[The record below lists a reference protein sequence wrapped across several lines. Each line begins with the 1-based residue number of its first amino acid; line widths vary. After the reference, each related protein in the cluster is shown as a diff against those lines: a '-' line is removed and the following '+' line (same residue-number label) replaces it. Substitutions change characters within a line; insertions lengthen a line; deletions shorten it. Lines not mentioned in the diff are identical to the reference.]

1 MAGEVAQPRRTADG
15 GPAWLY
21 VLLEHQSTPDRW
33 LRLRLLKYSIR
44 IWERDRRQHPNE
56 EQLRPIVPLVLY
68 PLLAELGRVGGI
80 DDLCQIV
87 VYIAVTTPEAERWQR
102 FADAVR
108 REVPGGGEL
117 MTKTEGRE
125 QGRLE
130 GQIGAIENLLRAG
143 APWPLI
149 ESATGIDQATLRALK
164 QQLEAASIT
173 TEPTEGSA
181 NGAVDTE

>member
-44 IWERDRRQHPNE
+44 IRERDRRQHPNE

-80 DDLCQIV
+80 DNLRQIV
-87 VYIAVTTPEAERWQR
+87 VYCGNDAGSGALAEIRRRGAAGGAGRWGVDDQDR
-102 FADAVR
+102 GPR
-108 REVPGGGEL
+108 
-117 MTKTEGRE
+117 

-149 ESATGIDQATLRALK
+149 ESATGIDQAALRALK
-164 QQLEAASIT
+164 QQIEAASIT

-181 NGAVDTE
+181 IGAEDTE